1 MKLKFNDTTNKLG
14 IVQGIDFEVNSNRNT
29 YPLADIARNVNL
41 GLNRFISVAMRSD
54 SKWQFDDY
62 NNTTAPV
69 AVADIKAN
77 QKDYTVNVDFLRIT
91 RVEVKDQNGNW
102 RVIPQVDE
110 REVYQAYNELQR
122 DSGFPYAY
130 DLRGKQIYFFQPS
143 DTDIT
148 GGLRVFFQR
157 AGSDFTAGDTTKTP
171 GVPETF
177 HEYFVLYG
185 AWMYARKFVP
195 EKVASLKQQI
205 DEMEVAITSHYQERN
220 EVKKPRMTVLTR
232 TRK

>member
-1 MKLKFNDTTNKLG
+1 MKLKFNDETNKLG
-14 IVQGIDFEVNSNRNT
+14 IVQGIDFEVNSNRST

-41 GLNRFISVAMRSD
+41 AHNRFISVALSAD
-54 SKWQFDDY
+54 SKWQFDDT
-62 NNTTAPV
+62 NNTKAPV
-69 AVADIKAN
+69 ATADIVAN
-77 QKDYTVNVDFLRIT
+77 QKDYTIDIDFLRIT

-110 REVYQAYNELQR
+110 REVHQAYNELQR

-143 DTDIT
+143 DTNIT

-157 AGSDFTAGDTTKTP
+157 VGSDFTAGDTTKSP
-171 GVPETF
+171 GVPELF
-177 HEYFVLYG
+177 HEYYVLYPSL
-185 AWMYARKFVP
+185 MYARKAVP
-195 EKVASLKQQI
+195 EKVAYLTGEIEK
-205 DEMEVAITSHYQERN
+205 MERAITNHYQERN